1 MKLTHRSISSNGTLR
16 LYQTIQIGC
25 VIPMVDAPHFTRLR
39 LVPDKDKKNSKIFV
53 QGEAQRVERLIEAF
67 AQRFLEANQE
77 LAHQLENPDSI
88 FILAFAIIM

>member
-1 MKLTHRSISSNGTLR
+1 M
-16 LYQTIQIGC
+16 
-25 VIPMVDAPHFTRLR
+25 M
-39 LVPDKDKKNSKIFV
+39 NSKIFV

>member
-1 MKLTHRSISSNGTLR
+1 M
-16 LYQTIQIGC
+16 
-25 VIPMVDAPHFTRLR
+25 VIWFEFRLR
-39 LVPDKDKKNSKIFV
+39 KHTTIIGKTHPTLTDQNEKNSKIFV